1 MLLGSLRASSLP
13 KPATKEAGERQL
25 VEQAQRDPRQFAA
38 LYEQNFER
46 VYAYVARR
54 VSGRA
59 EAEDLTAEVFH
70 HALANLKKFEWR
82 GVPFAAW
89 LYRIAGNAIA
99 DRWRRTGRE
108 RAHSEPEPEPVR
120 GVDEEI
126 ERQALLFR
134 LVRALPEKQRRV
146 VELRFGEEKSIRQI
160 AQEMGCTEGAVKQL
174 QFRGIQKLR
183 AEAAK
188 KRPSAPGERNA

>member
-1 MLLGSLRASSLP
+1 MGTPRASSLP
-13 KPATKEAGERQL
+13 KAATKEATERQL
-25 VEQAQRDPRQFAA
+25 VEEAQRDPRHFAA
-38 LYEQNFER
+38 LYELNFER

-54 VSGRA
+54 VAGRA
-59 EAEDLTAEVFH
+59 EAEDLTAEVFQ
-70 HALANLKKFEWR
+70 HALANLKKFKWR

-89 LYRIAGNAIA
+89 LYRIAGNAIT

-108 RAHSEPEPEPVR
+108 RTYSEPEREPVR

-146 VELRFGEEKSIRQI
+146 IELRFADEKSIRQI

-183 AEAAK
+183 EEAAK
-188 KRPSAPGERNA
+188 KRPATPGGRNG